1 MSLFQSSPLSE
12 KEMQLMTEQ
21 YNGSYNHWV
30 GALLHIADKSRW
42 DLSYMAMRLSGYNNC
57 PSKVCYDILYQGM
70 CYLYHHP
77 LVPIMYPSQTVNKQD
92 MTLQAKFGRGQS
104 EIRTTQK
111 MLQSGME
118 AWGDADLARGIL
130 DRRSTTSCIHKW
142 GEVCFS
148 SQCVKQP
155 EVAASTNDAEVRAL
169 FQTTK
174 RTLLYRAVLASLGLP
189 QPEPTVTHED
199 NAATIAQVI
208 KDRLT
213 PRVKHMGTLIGW
225 LNEQVSRLRMK
236 PTPCSSENMDAD
248 MNTKPYG
255 GFRLQDKFLSLIG
268 HQFYPPPTSEHF
280 KLLELGKYNINPH
293 RGSFILNKDRAKQV
307 ENPTQP
313 TD

>member
-1 MSLFQSSPLSE
+1 
-12 KEMQLMTEQ
+12 
-21 YNGSYNHWV
+21 
-30 GALLHIADKSRW
+30 
-42 DLSYMAMRLSGYNNC
+42 
-57 PSKVCYDILYQGM
+57 
-70 CYLYHHP
+70 
-77 LVPIMYPSQTVNKQD
+77 MYPSKTASRQEV
-92 MTLQAKFGRGQS
+92 TLQANFGRGQS

-111 MLQSGME
+111 SLQPSME
-118 AWGDADLARGIL
+118 AWGDADLARCIL
-130 DRRSTTSCIHKW
+130 DRRSTTSCVHKW

-174 RTLLYRAVLASLGLP
+174 RTLLYRDVLASLGLP

-225 LNEQVSRLRMK
+225 LNEQFSRGRMQ
-236 PTPCSSENMDAD
+236 PATCSTDNMDAD
-248 MNTKPYG
+248 MNTNPYG
-255 GFRLQDKFLSLIG
+255 GFRLQKKYLSLIG

-280 KLLELGKYNINPH
+280 ILLELGKYNINPH
-293 RGSFILNKDRAKQV
+293 RGSFILNKDRATPM
-307 ENPTQP
+307 ENQTQP
-313 TD
+313 MD